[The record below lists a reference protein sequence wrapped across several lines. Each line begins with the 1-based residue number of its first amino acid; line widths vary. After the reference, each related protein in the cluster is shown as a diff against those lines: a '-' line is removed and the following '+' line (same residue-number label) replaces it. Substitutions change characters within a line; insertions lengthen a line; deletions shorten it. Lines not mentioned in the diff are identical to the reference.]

1 MRSTLLTTVAAAAL
15 SFSVAATA
23 QNQPMSGQSD
33 SGRGQQ
39 TGQAEPGKGQ
49 QTGQSGQSDTRQQM
63 GQSGQSDRQQTGQS
77 GQAGTR
83 QQTGQSGQ
91 ADTRQQTGQSGQP
104 DTRQQTGQ
112 SGQTD
117 TRQQTGQTGQTGG
130 TSSSTSTSASSGASP
145 TTTGSINVSN
155 EQRTQIRQSFRTVNV
170 SPVTDVNFS
179 VSVGSTLPTTV
190 TTLHDCPDT
199 VERLLTGLPE
209 CKFIVVRDQIVIVE
223 PRTRR
228 IVTVIERQG

>member
-1 MRSTLLTTVAAAAL
+1 MRYALLTTVAAAAL
-15 SFSVAATA
+15 SLSVAATA
-23 QNQPMSGQSD
+23 QNQPMSGQGD

-39 TGQAEPGKGQ
+39 TGQAETGKGQ
-49 QTGQSGQSDTRQQM
+49 QTGQSGQAGTRQQS
-63 GQSGQSDRQQTGQS
+63 GQSGQSDTRQQTGQG
-77 GQAGTR
+77 GQGDTR

-91 ADTRQQTGQSGQP
+91 ADTRQQTGQSGQ
-104 DTRQQTGQ
+104 
-112 SGQTD
+112 SG
-117 TRQQTGQTGQTGG
+117 TRQQTGQTGQTG
-130 TSSSTSTSASSGASP
+130 SSTSTSSGATA

-190 TTLHDCPDT
+190 TTLHDCPDA

-223 PRTRR
+223 PRTGR

>member
-1 MRSTLLTTVAAAAL
+1 MRYALLTTVAAATL
-15 SFSVAATA
+15 SMSVAATA
-23 QNQPMSGQSD
+23 QNQPMSGQSE
-33 SGRGQQ
+33 SGKGQQ
-39 TGQAEPGKGQ
+39 TGQADTGRGQ
-49 QTGQSGQSDTRQQM
+49 QPGQSGQSDTRQQA
-63 GQSGQSDRQQTGQS
+63 GQSGQSD
-77 GQAGTR
+77 TR
-83 QQTGQSGQ
+83 QQTGPSGQ
-91 ADTRQQTGQSGQP
+91 AGARQQSGQSGQT

-130 TSSSTSTSASSGASP
+130 TSSSTSTSSGATA
-145 TTTGSINVSN
+145 TTTGSISVSN
-155 EQRTQIRQSFRTVNV
+155 EQRTQIRQSFRSVNV

-190 TTLHDCPDT
+190 TTLHDCPDA
-199 VERLLTGLPE
+199 VERLLTGVPE

-223 PRTRR
+223 PKTRR